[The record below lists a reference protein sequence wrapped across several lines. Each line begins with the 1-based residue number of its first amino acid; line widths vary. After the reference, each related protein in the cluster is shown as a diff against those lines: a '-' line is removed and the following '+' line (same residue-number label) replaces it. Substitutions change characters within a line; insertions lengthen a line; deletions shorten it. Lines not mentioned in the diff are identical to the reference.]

1 MCQLKTKLEEINSCR
16 EKSENNH
23 KKQLNDKVFKIL
35 DRITA
40 MSSFLFILVK
50 DLDYFS
56 QF

>member
-1 MCQLKTKLEEINSCR
+1 VCQLKTKLEEINSCR